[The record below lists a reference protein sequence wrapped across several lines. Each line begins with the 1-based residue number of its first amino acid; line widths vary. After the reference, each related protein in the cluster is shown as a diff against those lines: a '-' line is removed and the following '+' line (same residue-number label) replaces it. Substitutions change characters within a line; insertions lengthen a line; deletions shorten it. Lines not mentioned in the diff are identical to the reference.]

1 MCVAA
6 GKWLF
11 VMLTLC
17 CSNTFTPLHLLLN
30 ATDRIVLCIKR
41 STASGDVCA
50 AIISPDDL
58 AFVLKV
64 SEAVVAQS
72 IFCAGIHLTA

>member
-1 MCVAA
+1 
-6 GKWLF
+6 
-11 VMLTLC
+11 ML
-17 CSNTFTPLHLLLN
+17 SEKHGG
-30 ATDRIVLCIKR
+30 R
-41 STASGDVCA
+41 
-50 AIISPDDL
+50 AIIIADDL